1 MVFDV
6 LLSSCVPISVTWPRW
21 ESVAGRRNT
30 YGNYRSEHGT
40 YRPRLGGGDRK
51 WGDGRRRGR
60 AGERLRTSHARGPE
74 PIRGPD
80 GFKQYKRTL
89 REAFPDI
96 SVVVEDRVVG
106 EDAVVD
112 RYRMSGTHEGEFNGI
127 APTGTEVEFTGIIV
141 HYVEDGK
148 VAENVVE
155 FDRFDIMQQLGVVE
169 PPEE

>member
-1 MVFDV
+1 MGITEANTERIDRVWEEAIENGEMAVVEDALASDYV
-6 LLSSCVPISVTWPRW
+6 LHTPG
-21 ESVAGRRNT
+21 A
-30 YGNYRSEHGT
+30 
-40 YRPRLGGGDRK
+40 
-51 WGDGRRRGR
+51 
-60 AGERLRTSHARGPE
+60 PE

-155 FDRFDIMQQLGVVE
+155 FDRFGIMQQLGVVE

>member
-1 MVFDV
+1 MAITEANTELIDRIWEEAIEKGEMAVVEDGLASDYV
-6 LLSSCVPISVTWPRW
+6 LHTP
-21 ESVAGRRNT
+21 A
-30 YGNYRSEHGT
+30 
-40 YRPRLGGGDRK
+40 
-51 WGDGRRRGR
+51 
-60 AGERLRTSHARGPE
+60 APE

-148 VAENVVE
+148 VAENVAE
-155 FDRFDIMQQLGVVE
+155 FDIFGIMQQLGVVE
-169 PPEE
+169 PPGE